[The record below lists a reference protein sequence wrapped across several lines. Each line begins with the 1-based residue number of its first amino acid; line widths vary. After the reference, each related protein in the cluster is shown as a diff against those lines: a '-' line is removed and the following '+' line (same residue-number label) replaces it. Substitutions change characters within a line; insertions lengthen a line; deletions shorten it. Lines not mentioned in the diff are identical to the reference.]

1 MGFELDKIFELL
13 EVKKVEINSFITQ
26 KTAKIQRRGKRPKR
40 YIEIR
45 ITPANRIH
53 IFCEKYQGKVV
64 SVFIPVSSTIREALE
79 TAYKHAHGHAEK
91 LIRNYIEPNIDKIVE
106 DLENHNFSLIKLKC

>member
-1 MGFELDKIFELL
+1 MEFELDKIFELL
-13 EVKKVEINSFITQ
+13 EVKKVEINSFVAQ
-26 KTAKIQRRGKRPKR
+26 RTAQRRGKKPKR

-45 ITPANRIH
+45 VTQANRIH